1 MLFYKLIFCIVC
13 GVNVLYVIL
22 YYLHLWGERE
32 ITLF

>member
-1 MLFYKLIFCIVC
+1 MLFFEIGFCIVY
-13 GVNVLYVIL
+13 GINTLYVIL

>member
-13 GVNVLYVIL
+13 RVNVLYVIL

>member
-1 MLFYKLIFCIVC
+1 MLLYKLVFCIAC
-13 GVNVLYVIL
+13 GINILCVIV